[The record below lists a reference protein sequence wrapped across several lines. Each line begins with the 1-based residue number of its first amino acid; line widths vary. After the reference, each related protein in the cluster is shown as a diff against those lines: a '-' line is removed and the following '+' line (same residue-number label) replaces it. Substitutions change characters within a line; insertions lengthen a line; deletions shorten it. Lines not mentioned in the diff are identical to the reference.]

1 MCSIDIKNKLFYNEC
16 KIKQKEIF
24 MKKILSL
31 TLALCMMLSIT
42 AYADFSAFA
51 GSFYDYELAF
61 GVTQSGQMTDN
72 DIYEYETSS
81 YKFTLSSYTTLS
93 LDYDSM
99 IDTSYNQMIY
109 IVKYSDYNDLKLG
122 KTVQY
127 YYVNHS
133 ETSNSY
139 NHWLDDTIS
148 LYKGTYYLLITTAS
162 SGDSGR
168 PRGLLKYSFSLTPT
182 VNAVKNLKA
191 TSTASSIKL
200 TWTGDLGSQ
209 GYQIQKKTSN
219 GYTTVSST
227 KNTSVSISKLSAAK
241 TYSFRIRGYVTVDN
255 KKYYGAWKYLTAV
268 TTPAKVSIK
277 TPTTNKK
284 HQITAKWSKVSGAS
298 GYQVQYCQNSS
309 CSKVIT
315 TKTISGQSKTSY
327 TGKNFT
333 KGKKYYVR
341 IRAYKTVDGKK
352 YYGSWSTVKSIKC
365 K

>member
-1 MCSIDIKNKLFYNEC
+1 MYNV
-16 KIKQKEIF
+16 KH
-24 MKKILSL
+24 
-31 TLALCMMLSIT
+31 T

-51 GSFYDYELAF
+51 GSFYDYDLAF

-72 DIYEYETSS
+72 ELYEYETGS

-93 LDYDSM
+93 LDYDS
-99 IDTSYNQMIY
+99 IFDSYYNQMIY
-109 IVKYSDYNDLKLG
+109 IIKYSDYNNLKLG
-122 KTVQY
+122 KPVQY
-127 YYVNHS
+127 YYINHT
-133 ETSNSY
+133 ETSNY
-139 NHWLDDTIS
+139 KNYWLDDTIS
-148 LYKGTYYLLITTAS
+148 LYKGTYCFLITTAS
-162 SGDSGR
+162 SGDHGS

-209 GYQIQKKTSN
+209 GYQIQKKTDN
-219 GYTTVSST
+219 GYTTVSNT
-227 KNTSVSISKLSAAK
+227 KNTSASISKLSSSK
-241 TYSFRIRGYVTVDN
+241 SYKFRIRGYVTVNN
-255 KKYYGAWKYLTAV
+255 KKYYGIWKYLTAV
-268 TTPAKVSIK
+268 TTPSKVSIK
-277 TPTTNKK
+277 TLSTNKK
-284 HQITAKWSKVSGAS
+284 HQIIAKWSKVSGAS
-298 GYQVQYCQNSS
+298 GYQVQYCKNSS

-341 IRAYKTVDGKK
+341 IRAYKSVNGKK
-352 YYGSWSTVKSIKC
+352 YYGPWSAVKSIKC